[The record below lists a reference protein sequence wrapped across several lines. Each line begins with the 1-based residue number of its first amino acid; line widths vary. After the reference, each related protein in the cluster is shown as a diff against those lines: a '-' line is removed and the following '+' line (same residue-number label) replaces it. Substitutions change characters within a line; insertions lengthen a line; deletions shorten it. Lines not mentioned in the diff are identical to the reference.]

1 MTKTRTHVFISGRV
15 QGVFFRQNIRRIA
28 WSLGVKGWV
37 TNLSDGRVEAVFEGE
52 EQAVDAIVDY
62 CRHGPEAARV
72 DNLEVSIENYMGEF
86 TDFATC

>member
-1 MTKTRTHVFISGRV
+1 M
-15 QGVFFRQNIRRIA
+15 
-28 WSLGVKGWV
+28 
-37 TNLSDGRVEAVFEGE
+37 EAVFEGE